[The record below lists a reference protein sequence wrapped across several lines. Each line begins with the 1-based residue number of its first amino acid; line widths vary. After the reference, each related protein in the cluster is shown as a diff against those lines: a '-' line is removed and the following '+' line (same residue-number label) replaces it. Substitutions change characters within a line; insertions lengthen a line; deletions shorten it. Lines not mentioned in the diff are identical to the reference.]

1 MRARPLILGIAG
13 GSGAG
18 KTTVVNSIVAGLNST
33 EVAVI
38 QHDSYYRDRG
48 HIPEDE
54 RLGVNFDRPEALETE
69 LLVKHLSAL
78 IEGSSIAVPIYDFTT
93 HTRTPETVHVE
104 PTQLIIVEG
113 ILILADPALRQLLD
127 IKVFVE
133 ADPDVRLVRRMERD
147 MSERG
152 RSFESVVQQYLHSVR
167 PMHIEFVEPTKRY
180 ADLIIP
186 EGGFNEVAVGL
197 LTAKLDSVLYRNAPG
212 PD

>member
-127 IKVFVE
+127 IKVF
-133 ADPDVRLVRRMERD
+133 
-147 MSERG
+147 
-152 RSFESVVQQYLHSVR
+152 SFEAVGQQYLHSVR